1 MQSAKRD
8 EEKSSIKHSKTTMQS
23 AKRDEEKSSIKLE
36 DDDAEREAR

>member
-8 EEKSSIKHSKTTMQS
+8 EEESSNW
-23 AKRDEEKSSIKLE
+23 LE

>member
-1 MQSAKRD
+1 
-8 EEKSSIKHSKTTMQS
+8 MQS